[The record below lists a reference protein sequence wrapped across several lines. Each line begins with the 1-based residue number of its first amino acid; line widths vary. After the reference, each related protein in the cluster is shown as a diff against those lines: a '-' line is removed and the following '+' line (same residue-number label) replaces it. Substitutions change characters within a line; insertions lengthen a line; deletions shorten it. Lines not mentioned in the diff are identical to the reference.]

1 MIAYSRGCERLA
13 GAASLKYGVPAIVRA
28 FSFHCGYSSL
38 VERQPDKLLAAGS
51 NPAIQANAVQTATH
65 TE

>member
-1 MIAYSRGCERLA
+1 MIAYSRGSKRLA
-13 GAASLKYGVPAIVRA
+13 GAASLKYGVPAIVGA
-28 FSFHCGYSSL
+28 FSVHCGYSSL